1 MYDDNNEGQ
10 GRSSPEHQLGVI
22 LQVLES
28 KITPSFSSIPNLCC
42 TATLF
47 LSPSRSLK
55 FSLTSSETKR
65 DLGFKQSLPA
75 VQSVNQLD

>member
-1 MYDDNNEGQ
+1 MQEIEIF
-10 GRSSPEHQLGVI
+10 S
-22 LQVLES
+22 VLLPLATPTTE
-28 KITPSFSSIPNLCC
+28 ITPSFSSIPNLCC